1 VSAPDGGRV
10 LAVRLDSA
18 GDVLL
23 AGPAVR
29 ALAATAEAVDL
40 LVSPAGEQAARL
52 LPGVA
57 RVLVFDPPWS
67 GYRPPPVSEP
77 AVRNLVELLRRG
89 EYRRAVIFT
98 SYHQSPLPMALLAK
112 LAGIPY
118 VAADSVDYPG
128 SLLDLR
134 HRRGE
139 VHEVTAA
146 LALARAAGGRLPA
159 GDTGS
164 PAVTRPLPDPGP
176 LVPADPYVVVH
187 PGAAVPARA
196 PTPTHAATIIAALR
210 AAGWPVVLTGG
221 PSERALADQVLAA
234 LAVGSGRG
242 GGVTCVVGRT
252 SLAGLAG
259 VLERAACVVVGNT
272 GPAHLAAAVGTPVV
286 SLFAPVVPV
295 GRWGPFGVP
304 SVVLGDQHAP
314 CRDSR
319 ARDCPVPGHPCL
331 TGVGADQV
339 VAAVRRLAG
348 EPGGARAPAEHEETG
363 HELSGR
369 EEAGREEARH
379 ELTGREMTGRVGGG
393 PW

>member
-1 VSAPDGGRV
+1 MSAPGGDRV

-29 ALAATAEAVDL
+29 ALAGSAGAVDL

-77 AVRNLVELLRRG
+77 AVRDLVELLRRG
-89 EYRRAVIFT
+89 RYRRAVVFT
-98 SYHQSPLPMALLAK
+98 SYHQSPLPVALLAK

-134 HRRGE
+134 HRRDGG
-139 VHEVTAA
+139 HEVTAG

-159 GDTGS
+159 GDTGRL
-164 PAVTRPLPDPGP
+164 AVTRPLPDVGA
-176 LVPADPYVVVH
+176 LVPAEPYVVVH

-196 PTPTHAATIIAALR
+196 PAPAQVVDIVAALR

-221 PSERALADQVLAA
+221 HAERGPTDRIMTALRPLDP
-234 LAVGSGRG
+234 G
-242 GGVTCVVGRT
+242 GGVVCLAGRT

-259 VLERAACVVVGNT
+259 VLAGAASVVVGNT

-286 SLFAPVVPV
+286 SLFAPVVPAE
-295 GRWGPFGVP
+295 RWAPYGVP
-304 SVVLGDQHAP
+304 GVVLGDQWAP

-319 ARDCPVPGHPCL
+319 ARECPVPGHPCL
-331 TGVGADQV
+331 TGVGADEV
-339 VAAVRRLAG
+339 VAAVHRLVG
-348 EPGGARAPAEHEETG
+348 EAGGAVA
-363 HELSGR
+363 
-369 EEAGREEARH
+369 AR
-379 ELTGREMTGRVGGG
+379 ELTGPVGGG
-393 PW
+393 TR